1 MMLEHHQI
9 ETRYRDLRLLDPARE
24 ARLVASL
31 LAEGQRHPVL
41 VFRDAERFVLV
52 DGYRRVRAL
61 TSLSRDVV
69 LALDLECD
77 EAEALVRAWRVSV
90 GRRVEAIEE
99 AWMLREL
106 SLRHGL
112 SLGEIASR
120 TGRTVSWVSRR
131 LGLVSAL
138 PEDVQQCLRRGE
150 VCAHVA
156 QKVLVPLARANAQD
170 CSRFVTTIAGARL
183 SSRQIAQWW
192 RAWRSADAE
201 TRARLVRD
209 PLLYLRTVAAVD
221 RRAAMPVETPEGR
234 AVATLAA
241 VSSACWKARAVM
253 TRLLGEHPELSAHE
267 SVGNGADATRRAW
280 CALTKSLEV
289 IDAGRGHAHGH
300 PEARG

>member
-9 ETRYRDLRLLDPARE
+9 ESRYRDLRVSDPARE
-24 ARLVASL
+24 ARLAASL

-61 TSLSRDVV
+61 ASLSRDVV
-69 LALDLECD
+69 LALDLACD
-77 EAEALVRAWRVSV
+77 EPEALLRAWRASV

-106 SLRHGL
+106 SRTHGL
-112 SLGEIASR
+112 SLRDLSSR
-120 TGRTVSWVSRR
+120 TGRTASWVSRR
-131 LGLVSAL
+131 LGLLGAL
-138 PEDVQQCLRRGE
+138 PEDVQQRLQRGE

-156 QKVLVPLARANAQD
+156 QKVLVPLARANAAD
-170 CSRFVTTIAGARL
+170 CSRFVAAIAAERL

-201 TRARLVRD
+201 ARARLVRE

-221 RRAAMPVETPEGR
+221 RRIALPAETPEGR
-234 AVATLAA
+234 ATATLAA
-241 VSSACWKARAVM
+241 VATACWKARGVM
-253 TRLLGEHPELSAHE
+253 ERLLREHPELSAHE
-267 SVGNGADATRRAW
+267 SVGSGADATRRAW

>member
-9 ETRYRDLRLLDPARE
+9 EMRYRDLRVCDPARE
-24 ARLVASL
+24 ARLAASL
-31 LAEGQRHPVL
+31 LSEGQRHPVL

-61 TSLSRDVV
+61 ASITRDVV

-77 EAEALVRAWRVSV
+77 EAEALLRAWRESV

-106 SLRHGL
+106 SRTHGL
-112 SLGEIASR
+112 SLRDLSAR
-120 TGRTVSWVSRR
+120 TGRTASWVSRR

-138 PEDVQQCLRRGE
+138 PEDVQQRLRRGE

-156 QKVLVPLARANAQD
+156 QKVLVPLARANAED
-170 CSRFVTTIAGARL
+170 CSRLVAAVAGERL

-201 TRARLVRD
+201 TRARLVRE
-209 PLLYLRTVAAVD
+209 PLLYLRAVAAID
-221 RRAAMPVETPEGR
+221 RRVALPAETPEGR
-234 AVATLAA
+234 AAATLAA
-241 VSSACWKARAVM
+241 VASSCWKARGVM
-253 TRLLGEHPELSAHE
+253 ERLLREHPELSAHQ
-267 SVGNGADATRRAW
+267 SVGSGADATRRAW